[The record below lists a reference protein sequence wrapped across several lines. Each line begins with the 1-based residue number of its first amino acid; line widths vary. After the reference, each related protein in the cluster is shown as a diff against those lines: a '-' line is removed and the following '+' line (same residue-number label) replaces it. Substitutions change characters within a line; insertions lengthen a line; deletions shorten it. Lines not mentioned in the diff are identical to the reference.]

1 MRRAASGRHRGLQL
15 QDDAM
20 GGRDGYRRH
29 VRSIAPGGGPTPLTK
44 RLGPK
49 HWAALDYA
57 AGGFTTLILFLE
69 GRRGLARADFPP
81 DFRGTRYWPVA
92 LGGPVALLLVM
103 AGRFSV
109 GPRRRRPMVLH
120 RVLRGGP
127 RLRNTL
133 TL

>member
-1 MRRAASGRHRGLQL
+1 
-15 QDDAM
+15 M

-69 GRRGLARADFPP
+69 VRRGLARENFPLG
-81 DFRGTRYWPVA
+81 FGVTHYWPMPLA
-92 LGGPVALLLVM
+92 GPGAVLLVM
-103 AGRFSV
+103 AAGFA
-109 GPRRRRPMVLH
+109 GALPPRQPAVLL
-120 RVLRGGP
+120 RVP
-127 RLRNTL
+127 P
-133 TL
+133 